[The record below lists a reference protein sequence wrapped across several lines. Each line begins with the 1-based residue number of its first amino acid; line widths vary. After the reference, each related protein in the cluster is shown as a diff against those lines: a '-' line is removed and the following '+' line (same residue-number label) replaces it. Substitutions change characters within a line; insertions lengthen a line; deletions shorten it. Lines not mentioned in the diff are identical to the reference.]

1 MGIVIRQ
8 SFKASIVSYFA
19 VGIGA
24 INILFVSTK
33 YLNPDQLA
41 LTRILLE
48 NSLIFASFAHL
59 GTPFIANKFFVFFKD
74 EEKHHHNFLAFL
86 LTLPIIGLAFFVGCY
101 LLFQG
106 VITDYFSRNAA
117 PLAKYYLLCI
127 PLTICWVYVL
137 VLEAYIRNH
146 ARIVVP
152 TFIKEIYLKTTN
164 VGLIIVFGL
173 GWLSFDWMLY
183 GIIGTYCGAV
193 IILIGYIKNLKKWFL
208 KFDLS
213 IYKSVYVKQ
222 MIYYGLFIIIG
233 GIGQNLV
240 LFIDRVMLAS
250 ESNLTNASIFIIAAY
265 IASVIEIPKKTI
277 MQISIPIISEA
288 IELKQ
293 KEKMRELYHKIA
305 LNQLVATGLL
315 FLGIWCSI
323 DELLSLLPKADVYS
337 QGKFVILVVGVA
349 KLIDTAL
356 GPGAEFILYSRY
368 YRFITLLVIPI
379 AGLNVL
385 LNYIFIPLYQFNGAA
400 FATFSV
406 TLIYSIIRVGFFSV
420 KFKIPFLQ
428 KKYLWLLGLMIFT
441 WYVSTF
447 IPALGSTFTGKVFTI
462 FVKSVWVVLAYLGL
476 VFYLKLSPD
485 LNQVVLNIWSKVSP
499 KK

>member
-19 VGIGA
+19 VGVGA

-41 LTRILLE
+41 LARILLE

-59 GTPFIANKFFVFFKD
+59 GTPFISNKFFVFFKD
-74 EEKHHHNFLAFL
+74 EKKHHHNFLAFL
-86 LTLPIIGLAFFVGCY
+86 LTLPIIGLGLFVGFY
-101 LLFQG
+101 LLFQD
-106 VITDYFSRNAA
+106 VIVEYFSRNAA

-137 VLEAYIRNH
+137 VLESYIRNH

-152 TFIKEIYLKTTN
+152 TFIKEVYLKTTN

-173 GWLSFDWMLY
+173 GWLSFEWMLY
-183 GIIGTYCGAV
+183 GIIGTYFGAV
-193 IILIGYIKNLKKWFL
+193 IILIGYIKHLKKWFI

-213 IYKSVYVKQ
+213 IYKSIYVKQ

-233 GIGQNLV
+233 GVGQNLV

-277 MQISIPIISEA
+277 IQISIPIISEA
-288 IELKQ
+288 IELNQ

-323 DELLSLLPKADVYS
+323 DELLSLLPKADIYG
-337 QGKFVILVVGVA
+337 QGKLVILVVGIA
-349 KLIDTAL
+349 KLIDIAL
-356 GPGAEFILYSRY
+356 GPGAEFVLYSRH
-368 YRFITLLVIPI
+368 YRFITLLIIPI
-379 AGLNVL
+379 AALNVL
-385 LNYIFIPLYQFNGAA
+385 LNYMLIPLYQYNGAA

-406 TLIYSIIRVGFFSV
+406 TLVYGAIRVGYFWA

-428 KKYLWLLGLMIFT
+428 KNYLWLLGLLVFT
-441 WYVSTF
+441 WYVSTL
-447 IPALGSTFTGKVFTI
+447 IPVIGSGFTGKVITI
-462 FVKSVWVVLAYLGL
+462 IVKSVWVVVAYLGL
-476 VFYLKLSPD
+476 VLYLKLSPD
-485 LNQVVLNIWSKVSP
+485 LNQLVLRIWRKISL